1 MPRPDLQ
8 AALDA
13 PYALTDAQK
22 QQFRADGFIKLKDV
36 FPADVLDYFGEAI
49 TRVTLAHNSNAGKPL
64 AERDTYGRAFIQVG
78 NLWEM
83 DDTCKQFA
91 FSKRLARLAA
101 ELMGVSGVRMYHDQA
116 LYKEA
121 GGGFTP
127 WHVDQQYWPLDTG
140 NTVTAW
146 VPLQA
151 TPMEMGPLQFGRGSH
166 VKNIGRDLAI
176 SDESEQQIREMVKRE
191 GLVEVYEPFDLG
203 EVSFHY
209 GWTLHRA
216 GPNTTDRPRKVMT
229 VIYMPENVKLAPL
242 KNPNQ
247 QADWDRW
254 LPGVKTGQ
262 VCDSPLNPVLWSGSG
277 A

>member
-1 MPRPDLQ
+1 
-8 AALDA
+8 
-13 PYALTDAQK
+13 
-22 QQFRADGFIKLKDV
+22 
-36 FPADVLDYFGEAI
+36 
-49 TRVTLAHNSNAGKPL
+49 
-64 AERDTYGRAFIQVG
+64 
-78 NLWEM
+78 
-83 DDTCKQFA
+83 
-91 FSKRLARLAA
+91 
-101 ELMGVSGVRMYHDQA
+101 MYHDQA

-127 WHVDQQYWPLDTG
+127 WHVDQQYWPIDTG

-146 VPLQA
+146 IPLQA
-151 TPMEMGPLQFGRGSH
+151 TPMEMGPLQFGKGSH

-203 EVSFHY
+203 EMSFHY

-229 VIYMPENVKLAPL
+229 VIYIPEDAKLAPF

-254 LPGVKTGQ
+254 LPGVKTGE
-262 VCDSPLNPVLWSGSG
+262 VCDSPLNPVLWSEARPAGD
-277 A
+277 